1 MRQLRLEVRSEPSE
15 FWRLVSPLLALSITV
30 LVGIVLFMVMGKD
43 PARALLV
50 FFWEPI
56 KSTYALGELMVKAT
70 PLLLISLGLGLCF
83 RANVWNIGAEG
94 QYVMGAIF
102 ASAVALNVDP
112 SWGRGVVVLILLVGT
127 LGGMCWAGI
136 VAVLRER
143 LHSNEILV
151 SLMLV

>member
-70 PLLLISLGLGLCF
+70 P
-83 RANVWNIGAEG
+83 
-94 QYVMGAIF
+94 
-102 ASAVALNVDP
+102 
-112 SWGRGVVVLILLVGT
+112 
-127 LGGMCWAGI
+127 
-136 VAVLRER
+136 
-143 LHSNEILV
+143 
-151 SLMLV
+151 